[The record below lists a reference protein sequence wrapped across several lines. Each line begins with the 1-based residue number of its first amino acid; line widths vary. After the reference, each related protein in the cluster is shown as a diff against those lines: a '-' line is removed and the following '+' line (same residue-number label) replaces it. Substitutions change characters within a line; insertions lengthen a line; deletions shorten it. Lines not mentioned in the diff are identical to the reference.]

1 MNAGSQPAPWDVAAY
16 LERIQAEAGDATG
29 WDGWR
34 IRTKQRLRVWWFRAA
49 LRGNLAVFADP
60 ALRPVLDQDL
70 NHGQRVLRPYLIRG
84 LKPAGRLLAVRD
96 HFQFLLS
103 HLSALAIHR
112 IYVDGAVL
120 LRRET
125 PAGEVALK
133 LLPPT
138 GLGREGELRIDLQL
152 DGRTLHM
159 LAVAVVSP
167 QRLGLEGTAPVLWIG
182 CSKGPG
188 AEEDFPEL
196 IKRVTKAMQGMR
208 PKALILHAAQALV
221 AAWGL
226 AGLYGV
232 ANEGT
237 VFAGYRDLKK
247 RIKADYD
254 QFWREYD
261 GHPLTP
267 HVYQLPLE
275 PIARDPAT
283 LASSKRSAAARK
295 AATARQWYDD
305 LARAAAEMRHQ

>member
-1 MNAGSQPAPWDVAAY
+1 MNAARPSPQLDVDAY
-16 LERIQAEAGDATG
+16 LEQIRTDTGNATG

-34 IRTKQRLRVWWFRAA
+34 MRTKQRLRAWWFRST
-49 LRGNLAVFADP
+49 LRGNLEVFADP
-60 ALRPVLDQDL
+60 ALRPVLDQDM
-70 NHGQRVLRPYLIRG
+70 NHGQRILRPYLIRG

-103 HLSALAIHR
+103 HLGAESIHQ
-112 IYVDGAVL
+112 IYVEGAVL

-167 QRLGLEGTAPVLWIG
+167 QRLGLEGTEPVLWIG

-188 AEEDFPEL
+188 AEDDFPEL
-196 IKRVTKAMQGMR
+196 VKRVTKAMQGMR

-221 AAWGL
+221 AGWGL

-254 QFWREYD
+254 QFWQEYD
-261 GHPLTP
+261 GRPLTP
-267 HVYQLPLE
+267 HVYQLPLQ
-275 PIARDPAT
+275 PVARDPAT
-283 LASSKRSAAARK
+283 LASSKRSAAVRK

-305 LARAAAEMRHQ
+305 LVRAAGELRRK